1 LFAIIK
7 IPVPIVIIRPTY
19 HIIANIHAMRI
30 TSAILSVALA
40 LGSSP
45 RSIDAFGASRSAHR
59 SSSSF
64 SSSRGGSSSSSRS
77 VATDSSAAASTTEEV
92 ASSSSSS
99 SSSSRPSLDPEFRG
113 ARDAAIA
120 KLASSLP
127 SQALV
132 APLSHFVDE
141 YFRALSEAAG
151 SGSGNPDG
159 AEITADLA
167 MRTMMTTLGYGMK
180 YGLGVGNPGG
190 KKFVFEDVR
199 HMALRGPTKVG
210 RDDAR
215 YESEGLREMLGK
227 DVEVDFYAAGCDFFR
242 PSMDLRRSLVLG
254 RDNLDRAKA
263 QLDAGENVVFLANHQ
278 SEADPQVVS
287 CLLETVSDEISE
299 LGADMTYVAGHKV
312 TTDALA
318 IPFSMGRN
326 LLCIHSKKHIDADPL
341 TKPAKSKQ
349 NMAAMN
355 SMLSGMKDGGM
366 AIWVAPSGG
375 RDRRDVSTGK
385 IPIAPFDQKTVD
397 MFRLMG
403 NKSRVPTHFYPM
415 SMVSYD
421 LCPPPDFVEAGVG
434 ELRNVRYTPVGI
446 AIGDEVPNVGG
457 ADQRHLF
464 TEHAERECAEGYVRL
479 LRGMDMESYIP

>member
-1 LFAIIK
+1 
-7 IPVPIVIIRPTY
+7 
-19 HIIANIHAMRI
+19 MRI

-45 RSIDAFGASRSAHR
+45 RSIDAFGASRYAHR
-59 SSSSF
+59 SSWSWSSS
-64 SSSRGGSSSSSRS
+64 SSSRGGSSSGRP
-77 VATDSSAAASTTEEV
+77 VATDSSAAAATTTEEV

-99 SSSSRPSLDPEFRG
+99 RPSLDPGFRE
-113 ARDAAIA
+113 ARDAVIA

-151 SGSGNPDG
+151 SSGGSVDPDDG
-159 AEITADLA
+159 SAAEKITAEMA
-167 MRTMMTTLGYGMK
+167 TRTMVTTLGYGMK
-180 YGLGVGNPGG
+180 YGLGVGSPGG

-199 HMALRGPTKVG
+199 HRALRGPATTTKKVG
-210 RDDAR
+210 GKDDDAR
-215 YESEGLREMLGK
+215 YEDGGLREMLGE
-227 DVEVDFYAAGCDFFR
+227 DADVDFYAAGCDFFR
-242 PSMDLRRSLVLG
+242 PSMDLRRSLLLG

-287 CLLETVSDEISE
+287 CLFETVSDDIGE

-312 TTDALA
+312 TTDPLA

-326 LLCIHSKKHIDADPL
+326 LLCIHSKKHIDADPS

-479 LRGMDMESYIP
+479 LRGMGMESYIP